1 MDEKKQIDCIHYD
14 AELDCCKVLSD
25 WIDPMP
31 VLVPCVESPCK
42 FYEFGNS
49 EIREMARIISE
60 PECNDETGAMWGYDE
75 AFATERA
82 RALYAA
88 GYRKQSGWISV
99 DERLPPKREW
109 VICYS
114 PNKKSLPIFLGRMG
128 NYSDVWQQEGGY
140 ICMTPV
146 THWMPLTKPPKGE

>member
-60 PECNDETGAMWGYDE
+60 PECNDETGAIE
-75 AFATERA
+75 VFAAERA
-82 RALYAA
+82 RAIYAA
-88 GYRKQSGWISV
+88 GYRKQSVGEWKTV
-99 DERLPPKREW
+99 DETNNHKVVECTNCKEQFYFAKNGQLQIDIMPH
-109 VICYS
+109 C
-114 PNKKSLPIFLGRMG
+114 PNCGAQMK
-128 NYSDVWQQEGGY
+128 GG
-140 ICMTPV
+140 V
-146 THWMPLTKPPKGE
+146 NHADA